1 MWYKSEANCI
11 ISFPVFYDSSVS
23 NRDGSKSETQYID
36 NKSSCEKIHTASAEK
51 RNYSIR

>member
-11 ISFPVFYDSSVS
+11 LFFPVFYDSIS
-23 NRDGSKSETQYID
+23 NRDGPTSETKYID
-36 NKSSCEKIHTASAEK
+36 NKSSCEKIQPVSAEK